1 MAPCRDKDKVAR
13 MEQAVRVLIHG
24 LGEDLEREGL
34 RDTPKRVAKALLDC
48 TQGYHQDTSSTLGT
62 ALFHEPIVHH
72 GDEGVV
78 LVRDIDFASTSEE
91 TLLPFHGRCHVAYR
105 PKDGV
110 VLGLSK
116 LARLTK
122 QYAKRLQTQERL
134 AAEVAHALQQSL
146 ECYGVAVVLQARHL
160 SNAAAPEQRTSACVS
175 GVFASKGS
183 SHLEELLSLLDLED
197 LPPAAVHNL
206 DLCPRYAQRQPAPA
220 ASPAAA
226 STAAA
231 ASAPACNGTGCALH
245 HGHPAHHVHHG
256 HHTHHHADG
265 GVAAPGT
272 PDPSEKDT
280 DGDSDDL
287 VLEAPCA
294 CDEMEG
300 AVQQLIAE
308 LGENPARPG
317 LAGSARRYV
326 MSLLASTSGYT
337 QQAPAPLGGAAGAG
351 AGMGAGAPRQ
361 AADGT
366 GSRGDAGAAGQQ
378 QAEGEAGAGGAGV
391 RPAGCSRCCCTGDLA
406 SALSQHER
414 QHAASGANG
423 LVARL
428 EKEGCSARAASG
440 QQAGAGPLSSVV
452 TMRLP
457 FSSQCEHHMLPFYG
471 ELMVA
476 YVADCSS
483 GSSSSA
489 AAPPSEGGAT
499 AAAACGSAHHP
510 LPLPRAAVEQV
521 VTMYTQRLQVQERI
535 THQVADAVEVMLLRQ
550 RQRPQAGQGQQEQG
564 HEWQRQEP
572 CSADGQAGVEGDSE
586 AGGGVMVVCDAAHM
600 CMVARGVEN
609 HSGSTTSFAVR
620 GAFASRPD
628 MRRQVLRLFRDKQ

>member
-1 MAPCRDKDKVAR
+1 
-13 MEQAVRVLIHG
+13 MEQAVRLLIHG

-146 ECYGVAVVLQARHL
+146 ECHGVAVVLQARHL
-160 SNAAAPEQRTSACVS
+160 SNAAAPAQRTSACVS
-175 GVFASKGS
+175 GVFATKGS

-197 LPPAAVHNL
+197 LAPAAVHNL
-206 DLCPRYAQRQPAPA
+206 DLCPRYGRPSAAACCASSSPTPAPLA
-220 ASPAAA
+220 ASSGP
-226 STAAA
+226 
-231 ASAPACNGTGCALH
+231 ASAPACNGTGCGLHPGHHGPGGHHH
-245 HGHPAHHVHHG
+245 HGHGHG
-256 HHTHHHADG
+256 HHVDG

-308 LGENPARPG
+308 LGENPGRPG

-337 QQAPAPLGGAAGAG
+337 QQQPAPAGGAAAATTAAAAAGCGPAAAGSGAVGQQMEAQAVAGAG
-351 AGMGAGAPRQ
+351 AV
-361 AADGT
+361 
-366 GSRGDAGAAGQQ
+366 S
-378 QAEGEAGAGGAGV
+378 V
-391 RPAGCSRCCCTGDLA
+391 RPAGCSRCCCASELA
-406 SALSQHER
+406 SAHMAHDEH
-414 QHAASGANG
+414 HAASAAGG
-423 LVARL
+423 ILDQ
-428 EKEGCSARAASG
+428 EQEGSGCASRTASG
-440 QQAGAGPLSSVV
+440 QASGVGPLSGIV
-452 TMRLP
+452 TLRLP

-471 ELMVA
+471 ELLVA
-476 YVADCSS
+476 YVPDVS
-483 GSSSSA
+483 
-489 AAPPSEGGAT
+489 AT
-499 AAAACGSAHHP
+499 AASPHEASPDAATATCSRP
-510 LPLPRAAVEQV
+510 QQLPRGAVEQV
-521 VTMYTQRLQVQERI
+521 VSMFTQRLQVQERI
-535 THQVADAVEVMLLRQ
+535 THQVADAVEGLLRQ
-550 RQRPQAGQGQQEQG
+550 GRQQQQQQQQQPGAVQGEEEASVGMGAG
-564 HEWQRQEP
+564 
-572 CSADGQAGVEGDSE
+572 AAGS
-586 AGGGVMVVCDAAHM
+586 VMVVCDAAHM

-620 GAFASRPD
+620 GAFAFRPD
-628 MRRQVLRLFRDKQ
+628 MRRAVLRLFRDKQ